1 MENDIQDF
9 SNVAR
14 EISVEDELTNM
25 SVASNPSINY
35 TGDLDKVKDRIMNR
49 ISEARNF
56 YEEHFKDNH
65 DLFYAQYKM
74 EKPGKTE
81 DDWHSDQVLPITVGI
96 INTKKPQLKK
106 QIIAEQNF
114 FGVSSD
120 KENQVD
126 ETTGEV
132 LIDYTKSA
140 RLHET
145 VIRKQLDKMNFY
157 RTFDDFLLDMFIFKY
172 TCMRL
177 SWQFEQGTR
186 EYFDIK
192 EGQVVPIQEQ
202 TILCDSP
209 MARSIAP
216 ADLMIDPK
224 AVCVDKARY
233 IAERVERTVES
244 IRNNPQV
251 YSLPDVAEFLMYC
264 EDNEIETAVFYDY
277 YEGNGYGCRRL
288 ATITEDGKYLLCNH
302 ANPYKHGKFPFFVH
316 SEYMLQRSVY
326 GMSTAEI
333 VSDIQTFE
341 SDLTNLEAD
350 QAMLSSI
357 TPLIYNEDAAIDG
370 RNFTMRPGKNIVL
383 PQGYAGKFEGFKLP
397 SSGLDGDKM
406 FARFQGILNQSVG
419 NLQYMNETQF
429 AGVNKTATGASLID
443 ENLKTQ
449 SSDKATDIREDVLKP
464 FLYMMLEL
472 NQQYLTVEEA
482 INLIGERKAKELI
495 IEPKAIDWNAKYDF
509 KITGEDGRTT
519 NNEKLKKQL
528 AFMEVM
534 KSVPEVKAFI
544 KARDFS
550 KEMVLR
556 FGLDE
561 NLIIEEPKEEV
572 KPEIEQ
578 GGNVSEEKQFNSIV
592 EQLSKMTGKSPETI
606 TEELANG
613 KTPADYEAEM
623 TQGGQGI
630 V

>member
-1 MENDIQDF
+1 
-9 SNVAR
+9 
-14 EISVEDELTNM
+14 
-25 SVASNPSINY
+25 
-35 TGDLDKVKDRIMNR
+35 
-49 ISEARNF
+49 
-56 YEEHFKDNH
+56 
-65 DLFYAQYKM
+65 
-74 EKPGKTE
+74 
-81 DDWHSDQVLPITVGI
+81 
-96 INTKKPQLKK
+96 
-106 QIIAEQNF
+106 
-114 FGVSSD
+114 
-120 KENQVD
+120 
-126 ETTGEV
+126 
-132 LIDYTKSA
+132 
-140 RLHET
+140 
-145 VIRKQLDKMNFY
+145 
-157 RTFDDFLLDMFIFKY
+157 
-172 TCMRL
+172 
-177 SWQFEQGTR
+177 
-186 EYFDIK
+186 
-192 EGQVVPIQEQ
+192 
-202 TILCDSP
+202 
-209 MARSIAP
+209 
-216 ADLMIDPK
+216 
-224 AVCVDKARY
+224 
-233 IAERVERTVES
+233 
-244 IRNNPQV
+244 
-251 YSLPDVAEFLMYC
+251 
-264 EDNEIETAVFYDY
+264 
-277 YEGNGYGCRRL
+277 
-288 ATITEDGKYLLCNH
+288 
-302 ANPYKHGKFPFFVH
+302 
-316 SEYMLQRSVY
+316 
-326 GMSTAEI
+326 
-333 VSDIQTFE
+333 
-341 SDLTNLEAD
+341 
-350 QAMLSSI
+350 
-357 TPLIYNEDAAIDG
+357 
-370 RNFTMRPGKNIVL
+370 
-383 PQGYAGKFEGFKLP
+383 
-397 SSGLDGDKM
+397 
-406 FARFQGILNQSVG
+406 
-419 NLQYMNETQF
+419 MNETQF